1 MRQKMSFG
9 ELPKEKGYLNEG
21 EVLQIPLANRSACS
35 NEQEG
40 SNSKGIRAHQ
50 RLEVKTCP
58 VCGARCFSDWTLA
71 IAASILL
78 CTMRRSQRGA
88 PLCRNGRFTTSAYDT
103 ERRPALDS
111 KPPRGEESASELRN
125 CENGSKSLSSE
136 ISGIEPTECEEGLGG
151 NAKASLVGLE
161 KGVEVIVNISFAKS
175 SYSKNGE
182 TVPTVMIETR

>member
-58 VCGARCFSDWTLA
+58 VCGARCFSDMDTCYSCLH
-71 IAASILL
+71 SFVHDE
-78 CTMRRSQRGA
+78 TKPEEV
-88 PLCRNGRFTTSAYDT
+88 PLSRNGRFMTSAYDSDPS
-103 ERRPALDS
+103 PALDS
-111 KPPRGEESASELRN
+111 RLSGGEEGASGLRS
-125 CENGSKSLSSE
+125 CENGSKSLANE
-136 ISGIEPTECEEGLGG
+136 ISGIESFECEEALRD
-151 NAKASLVGLE
+151 NAKAPLVSLE

-175 SYSKNGE
+175 PYSKNGE

>member
-21 EVLQIPLANRSACS
+21 EVSQIPLANRSVCS

-40 SNSKGIRAHQ
+40 SGSKGIQAYQ

-58 VCGARCFSDWTLA
+58 VCGARCFSDMDTCYNCLHSFVHDEA
-71 IAASILL
+71 KPE
-78 CTMRRSQRGA
+78 GA
-88 PLCRNGRFTTSAYDT
+88 PLCRNGRFTTSTYDS
-103 ERRPALDS
+103 EPSPALDS
-111 KPPRGEESASELRN
+111 RLSGGEEGASGLRSY
-125 CENGSKSLSSE
+125 ENGLKSSSSE
-136 ISGIEPTECEEGLGG
+136 ICGIEPTECEEGLGG

-175 SYSKNGE
+175 PYSKNGE

>member
-58 VCGARCFSDWTLA
+58 VCGARCFSDMDTCYSCLHSFVHDEA
-71 IAASILL
+71 KPE
-78 CTMRRSQRGA
+78 GA

-103 ERRPALDS
+103 ERRPALDP
-111 KPPRGEESASELRN
+111 KPPRGRKVLPNCGIVKTDRSRCQAKLVEL
-125 CENGSKSLSSE
+125 SPL
-136 ISGIEPTECEEGLGG
+136 
-151 NAKASLVGLE
+151 NARRV
-161 KGVEVIVNISFAKS
+161 
-175 SYSKNGE
+175 
-182 TVPTVMIETR
+182 

>member
-9 ELPKEKGYLNEG
+9 ELPQEKGYLNEG
-21 EVLQIPLANRSACS
+21 EVLQIPLANRSVCS

-40 SNSKGIRAHQ
+40 SGSKGIQAYQ

-58 VCGARCFSDWTLA
+58 VCGARCFSDMDTCYNCLHSFVHDEA
-71 IAASILL
+71 KPE
-78 CTMRRSQRGA
+78 GA
-88 PLCRNGRFTTSAYDT
+88 PLCRNGRFTTSTYDT

-111 KPPRGEESASELRN
+111 KPPRGEEGASELRSY
-125 CENGSKSLSSE
+125 ENGLKSSSSE
-136 ISGIEPTECEEGLGG
+136 ICGIEPTECEEGLGG
-151 NAKASLVGLE
+151 NAKASLVSLE
-161 KGVEVIVNISFAKS
+161 KGAEIIVNISFAKS

>member
-21 EVLQIPLANRSACS
+21 EVLQIPLANRSACN

-40 SNSKGIRAHQ
+40 SGSKGIRAYQ

-58 VCGARCFSDWTLA
+58 VCGARCFSDMDTCYNCLHSFVHVEA
-71 IAASILL
+71 KPEGASL
-78 CTMRRSQRGA
+78 R
-88 PLCRNGRFTTSAYDT
+88 RNGRFATSAYDT

-111 KPPRGEESASELRN
+111 KPPRGEEGTSELWN
-125 CENGSKSLSSE
+125 CENGLKSLSSE
-136 ISGIEPTECEEGLGG
+136 INGIEPTECEEGLGG

-175 SYSKNGE
+175 PYSKNGE

>member
-58 VCGARCFSDWTLA
+58 VCGARCFSDMDTCYSCLHSFVHDEA
-71 IAASILL
+71 KPE
-78 CTMRRSQRGA
+78 GA

-103 ERRPALDS
+103 SAGPRWILSPREGRKVLPNCGIVKTDRSRCQAKLVELSPLNARR
-111 KPPRGEESASELRN
+111 
-125 CENGSKSLSSE
+125 
-136 ISGIEPTECEEGLGG
+136 
-151 NAKASLVGLE
+151 V
-161 KGVEVIVNISFAKS
+161 
-175 SYSKNGE
+175 
-182 TVPTVMIETR
+182 